1 MGSFH
6 LGMGGGRMTPNFYG
20 IPFGRRRR
28 PWQLL
33 FGDRCESLVGL
44 DWTGGSLWVV
54 ADDGRSRRRKRK
66 PNLLFS

>member
-28 PWQLL
+28 P
-33 FGDRCESLVGL
+33 FGAAAVWGSVRKFGWIGL
-44 DWTGGSLWVV
+44 DWGFTLVGS
-54 ADDGRSRRRKRK
+54 R
-66 PNLLFS
+66 

>member
-33 FGDRCESLVGL
+33 FGGDRCESLVGL
-44 DWTGGSLWVV
+44 DWGFTLGGS
-54 ADDGRSRRRKRK
+54 R
-66 PNLLFS
+66 